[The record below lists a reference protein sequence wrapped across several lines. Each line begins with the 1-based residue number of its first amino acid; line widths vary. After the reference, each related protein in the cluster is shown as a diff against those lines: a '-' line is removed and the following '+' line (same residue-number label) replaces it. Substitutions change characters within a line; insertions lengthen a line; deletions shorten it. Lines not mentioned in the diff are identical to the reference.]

1 MQGDPMVK
9 SATRMNPSRVKKTA
23 TIKCR
28 IEARAFA
35 ALKSHCATTG
45 QSMSVFVRRL
55 LYREINSASEHDGAH
70 RPAGSA
76 EEQNS
81 PDAASEARDP
91 RNLVLV
97 RGELMK

>member
-1 MQGDPMVK
+1 MVK

-55 LYREINSASEHDGAH
+55 LYREINSASAAIAANYGFAA
-70 RPAGSA
+70 RPPPSLERGRGGGPYVDAG
-76 EEQNS
+76 EFGC
-81 PDAASEARDP
+81 
-91 RNLVLV
+91 
-97 RGELMK
+97 RGLA